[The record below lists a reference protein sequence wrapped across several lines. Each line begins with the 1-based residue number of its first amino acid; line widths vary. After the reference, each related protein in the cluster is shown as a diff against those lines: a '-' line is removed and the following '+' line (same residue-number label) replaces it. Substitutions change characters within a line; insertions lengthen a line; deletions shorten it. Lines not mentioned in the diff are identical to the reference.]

1 MKRLALILA
10 FALSAAGFAAAQ
22 NIVTVNSEKIFKSI
36 DAYNEALTQLDQMAQ
51 QYQKDVDEKFKA
63 VEELYNAYMQRKS
76 TLSQASQQANEENI
90 LKMEKEATD
99 FQESIFGTDG
109 SLMKRRIELIQ
120 PIQKQV
126 FGTIE
131 AYAKEKGIDMVIDIA
146 QNATMLYYSPAS
158 DHTQAIVDRLKAAP
172 AATAEAAS
180 ATQQQTTQTT
190 ENQQ

>member
-158 DHTQAIVDRLKAAP
+158 DHTQAIVDRLKAAS

-180 ATQQQTTQTT
+180 ATQQQTAQTT